1 VALTGRIPTK
11 GGRENMVLRR
21 VLPLVTMAIGVCVFQ
36 LSHAQPVRSC
46 PDGQAVNSLNPNGT
60 PVTCIPV
67 ATPSSVSAL
76 EGLIVQETAERKAAD
91 ADIRANMST
100 NETSIV
106 GRYTFSGTQ
115 SCINSSRNFNADF
128 TPVSPPPFAFPP
140 PPPPGTPPQPVV
152 VPTTFVQHVT
162 TTSAGTRTFNA
173 DGSGTSE
180 FTTITVNHPGIVYTN
195 ILNGTPPQ
203 AILQA
208 TVSNSPASAS
218 AVAQTGTF
226 RWRIENVN
234 GDDKLIIDDSNVNG
248 VITADGNR
256 VGWLTS
262 QRDLPNQVG
271 VLGKDRKVITLT
283 SEGPSVEIT
292 VLTQPPSQVPP
303 GQTAQVIET
312 PRVCQRHRVL
322 TKISP

>member
-1 VALTGRIPTK
+1 MIW
-11 GGRENMVLRR
+11 RR
-21 VLPLVTMAIGVCVFQ
+21 VLPLVTTAIGLCLFQ
-36 LSHAQPVRSC
+36 LSHAQPVRAC
-46 PDGQAVNSLNPNGT
+46 PDGQAVNSLHPDGT
-60 PVTCIPV
+60 PVTCIPIPPP
-67 ATPSSVSAL
+67 ANLAPLEAAILQESV
-76 EGLIVQETAERKAAD
+76 ERKAAD
-91 ADIRANMST
+91 ADIRASMST
-100 NETSIV
+100 NEQSIV

-128 TPVSPPPFAFPP
+128 TPVNPPPFAFPP

-195 ILNGTPPQ
+195 IISGSPPQ

-208 TVSNSPASAS
+208 SVTNSPATAS
-218 AVAQTGTF
+218 SVAQTGTF
-226 RWRIENVN
+226 RWHIESAN

-271 VLGKDRKVITLT
+271 MLGKDRKVITLT
-283 SEGPSVEIT
+283 SEGPSVEIN
-292 VLTQPPSQVPP
+292 VLTQPANQVPP
-303 GQTAQVIET
+303 GGTAQVIET
-312 PRVCQRHRVL
+312 PRICQRHRVL

>member
-1 VALTGRIPTK
+1 
-11 GGRENMVLRR
+11 MVLRR
-21 VLPLVTMAIGVCVFQ
+21 VLPLVTVTIGLCVLQ

-46 PDGQAVNSLNPNGT
+46 PDGQAVNSLQPNGT
-60 PVTCIPV
+60 PATCIPIPPP
-67 ATPSSVSAL
+67 ANLAPL
-76 EGLIVQETAERKAAD
+76 EAAILQEQLERKAAD

-106 GRYTFSGTQ
+106 GRYTFTGTQ
-115 SCINSSRNFNADF
+115 SCLNSSRNFNADF
-128 TPVSPPPFAFPP
+128 TPVSPPPFSFPP

-152 VPTTFVQHVT
+152 VPTTFVQQVT
-162 TTSAGTRTFNA
+162 ATAAGIRTFNA
-173 DGSGTSE
+173 DGTGTSE
-180 FTTITVNHPGIVYTN
+180 FTTITVNYPGIVYTN
-195 ILNGTPPQ
+195 IISGNPPQ

-208 TVSNSPASAS
+208 SVSSGAPSAS
-218 AVAQTGTF
+218 GVAQTGTF
-226 RWRIENVN
+226 TWRIEN
-234 GDDKLIIDDSNVNG
+234 GKLIIDDSNVNG

-271 VLGKDRKVITLT
+271 VLGKDLKVITLT

-292 VLTQPPSQVPP
+292 VLTQPLTQVPP
-303 GQTAQVIET
+303 GQTQQVIET
-312 PRVCQRHRVL
+312 PRICQRHRVL

>member
-1 VALTGRIPTK
+1 
-11 GGRENMVLRR
+11 MVLRR
-21 VLPLVTMAIGVCVFQ
+21 VLPLAMTAIGVVAFQ
-36 LSHAQPVRSC
+36 LSHAQVVRSC
-46 PDGQAVNSLNPNGT
+46 PDGQAVNSLRPNGE
-60 PVTCIPV
+60 PVQCIPI
-67 ATPSSVSAL
+67 APL
-76 EGLIVQETAERKAAD
+76 EAAILQETAERKAAD
-91 ADIRANMST
+91 ADIRSNMST

-128 TPVSPPPFAFPP
+128 TPVSPPPFTFPN
-140 PPPPGTPPQPVV
+140 PPPPGPVII
-152 VPTTFVQHVT
+152 PTTFVQHVT
-162 TTSAGTRTFNA
+162 TTSAGVRTFNA
-173 DGSGTSE
+173 DGTGTSE

-195 ILNGTPPQ
+195 IVSGNPPQ

-208 TVSNSPASAS
+208 SVSNSPATAS
-218 AVAQTGTF
+218 SVAQTGTF
-226 RWRIENVN
+226 RWHIESVN

-292 VLTQPPSQVPP
+292 VLTQPANQVPP
-303 GQTAQVIET
+303 GGTAQVIET
-312 PRVCQRHRVL
+312 PRICQRHRVL